1 MQQSTTT
8 PTNKL
13 EPLAVPAEA
22 YLAWVRT
29 TMEAQ
34 DSALDRLMEPLR
46 GLDMEV
52 AVSEQW
58 LEDLSE
64 VAHAF
69 IEPEP
74 EHVAVAMNMSLRA

>member
-1 MQQSTTT
+1 MMQSQTT
-8 PTNKL
+8 NID
-13 EPLAVPAEA
+13 PLSVPPEA

-34 DSALDRLMEPLR
+34 DDLIEKLMAPLM
-46 GLDMEV
+46 GMDIDV
-52 AVSEQW
+52 AVSDQW

-69 IEPEP
+69 VEPDAEQ
-74 EHVAVAMNMSLRA
+74 AQVAMNMTFRA